1 MIKKYIILQVVRKI
15 LQRTQLLLPNPVV
28 YYNQEQKS

>member
-1 MIKKYIILQVVRKI
+1 MIEKDIILHVVRKI
-15 LQRTQLLLPNPVV
+15 LQCTQFHLPNPVV